1 MFKSLRFNLASLV
14 VLAFC
19 SLSVMAQSQAT
30 TAQISG
36 VVSDSN
42 GAAVANAKVKATN
55 KDNGL
60 VREVTANADGIYTI
74 VTLPPGKY
82 TVIAEASGFS
92 PTTIE
97 DVVLNVGRT

>member
-1 MFKSLRFNLASLV
+1 M
-14 VLAFC
+14 LAFC

-30 TAQISG
+30 TGQISG

-42 GAAVANAKVKATN
+42 GAAVANATVKATN

-60 VREVTANADGIYTI
+60 VREGTASSDGIYTI

-82 TVIAEASGFS
+82 TVTAQASGFC
-92 PTTIE
+92 E
-97 DVVLNVGRT
+97 RA